1 MNAPHT
7 PKPILK
13 VTDISNKYG
22 GTPLLQ
28 DVNFSLNAGEILCL
42 LGPSGSGKTTLLRL
56 IAGLEEEYSGQVVFK
71 GKNIRATPAHKRGF
85 GLMFQEY
92 ALFPHKNIEENI
104 RFGLE
109 MQNIPTRQ
117 QRHQVEAMLELV
129 GLSGFGK
136 RRINELSG
144 GERQRVA
151 LARSLAPKPQLLLL
165 DEPLGSLDRTLRERL
180 TVEIRAILK
189 ELGVTAIF
197 VTHDQ
202 NEAFGVAD
210 KIAILKNGILQQ
222 FAPPEQLYRFPSNIE
237 VAHFLGFTNIFQAS
251 VDRKECVVKSEFGFR
266 KKVDKPSNLPPSP
279 MLLLRPDGARLGDSE
294 NNPPPRAIT
303 IAGTLIGRRYQ
314 GSTFNLTIKC
324 ESEYESQTLHFD
336 LPLEPAP
343 PAVGAKITLTVEPS
357 AQVIIEG

>member
-1 MNAPHT
+1 MNAPHNQD
-7 PKPILK
+7 PICK
-13 VTDISNKYG
+13 VSDVSNRYG
-22 GTPLLQ
+22 GNLLLQ
-28 DVNFSLNAGEILCL
+28 NINFSLDPGEILCL

-56 IAGLEEEYSGQVVFK
+56 IAGLEEEYDGEVIFK

-92 ALFPHKNIEENI
+92 ALFPHKNVEENI

-109 MQNIPTRQ
+109 MQNMPHEQ
-117 QRHQVEAMLELV
+117 QLHQVDTMLKLV

-136 RRINELSG
+136 RKIDELSG

-180 TVEIRAILK
+180 IIEIRAILK

-210 KIAILKNGILQQ
+210 KIAILKNGKLQQ
-222 FAPPEQLYRFPSNIE
+222 FAAPEHLYKFPRNIN
-237 VAHFLGFTNIFQAS
+237 VARFLGFNNIFNATIDKKEGLLKS
-251 VDRKECVVKSEFGFR
+251 VFGFAQ
-266 KKVDKPSNLPPSP
+266 KIINPSELPSSP
-279 MLLLRPDGARLGDSE
+279 MLLLRPDGAKLTDS
-294 NNPPPRAIT
+294 T
-303 IAGTLIGRRYQ
+303 STLTPEDIIIQGKVQNRRYQ
-314 GSTFNLTIKC
+314 GSTYNLTID
-324 ESEYESQTLHFD
+324 SGSQILYFD
-336 LPLEPAP
+336 LPLEPTP
-343 PAVGAKITLTVEPS
+343 PAVGSAISLIVEPS
-357 AQVIIEG
+357 AQVIIAG

>member
-1 MNAPHT
+1 MNVPHT
-7 PKPILK
+7 PNPILK

-28 DVNFSLNAGEILCL
+28 DINFSLNSGEILCL

-56 IAGLEEEYSGQVVFK
+56 IAGLEEEYSGHVVFK
-71 GKNIRATPAHKRGF
+71 GKNIRTTPAHKRGF

-92 ALFPHKNIEENI
+92 ALFPHKNVQENI

-109 MQNIPTRQ
+109 MQNIPAKQ
-117 QRHQVEAMLELV
+117 QLHQVDTMLELV

-136 RRINELSG
+136 RRIDDLSG

-180 TVEIRAILK
+180 TIEIRAILK

-222 FAPPEQLYRFPSNIE
+222 FAPPEQLYRFPSNID
-237 VAHFLGFTNIFQAS
+237 VAHFLGFTNIFNAS
-251 VDRKECVVKSEFGFR
+251 IETKTSVIKSTFGFR
-266 KKVDKPSNLPPSP
+266 KKVENPTDLPSSP
-279 MLLLRPDGARLGDSE
+279 KLLLRPDGAKLSDLG
-294 NNPPPRAIT
+294 NNLPPGTIT
-303 IAGTLIGRRYQ
+303 ITGTLKNRRYQ
-314 GSTFNLTIKC
+314 GSTFNLTIEC
-324 ESEYESQTLHFD
+324 ESQTLHFD

-343 PAVGAKITLTVEPS
+343 PAVGARIVLIVEPS
-357 AQVIIEG
+357 AQVIIAGE

>member
-7 PKPILK
+7 LDPICK
-13 VTDISNKYG
+13 VTDVSNRYG
-22 GTPLLQ
+22 GKLLLQ
-28 DVNFSLNAGEILCL
+28 DINFSLDPGEILCL

-56 IAGLEEEYSGQVVFK
+56 IAGLEEEYSGQVIFK
-71 GKNIRATPAHKRGF
+71 GKNIRTIPAHKRGF

-92 ALFPHKNIEENI
+92 ALFPHKNVEENI

-109 MQNIPTRQ
+109 MQNLPNKQ
-117 QRHQVEAMLELV
+117 QLHKVDTMLELV

-136 RRINELSG
+136 RRIDELSG

-180 TVEIRAILK
+180 TIEIRAILK

-210 KIAILKNGILQQ
+210 KIAILKNGVLQQ
-222 FAPPEQLYRFPSNIE
+222 FAAPEQLYRFPKNTD
-237 VAHFLGFTNIFQAS
+237 VARFLGFRNIFHAS
-251 VDRKECVVKSEFGFR
+251 IDEKEGVVKSEFGFAQ
-266 KKVDKPSNLPPSP
+266 KVENPNNLPSSP
-279 MLLLRPDGARLGDSE
+279 MLLLRPDGAKLTGSS
-294 NNPPPRAIT
+294 NNVTPGAIT
-303 IAGTLIGRRYQ
+303 ITGTVKNRRYQ
-314 GSTFNLTIKC
+314 GSTYNLAID
-324 ESEYESQTLHFD
+324 SGAQTFHFD
-336 LPLEPAP
+336 LPLEPVP
-343 PAVGAKITLTVEPS
+343 PAVDTTISLIVEPS
-357 AQVIIEG
+357 AQVIIAA